1 MLHDDDENVTGHS
14 QRHQHYSWTA
24 LCLDRCLHDQTLLT
38 PAAIADLI
46 VLLNTICPGC
56 LLESVYLFNKILH
69 FGQCVDTCVYCDA
82 CEVLLDKVSAEQ
94 KTAVCLGCEKD
105 VVFL

>member
-24 LCLDRCLHDQTLLT
+24 VCLTDAYTTRHSLT

-69 FGQCVDTCVYCDA
+69 FG
-82 CEVLLDKVSAEQ
+82 
-94 KTAVCLGCEKD
+94 
-105 VVFL
+105 

>member
-1 MLHDDDENVTGHS
+1 MMMKMLQVIHKDTSITHGQLFALTDAYTTRHS
-14 QRHQHYSWTA
+14 
-24 LCLDRCLHDQTLLT
+24 LT

-69 FGQCVDTCVYCDA
+69 FG
-82 CEVLLDKVSAEQ
+82 
-94 KTAVCLGCEKD
+94 
-105 VVFL
+105 